1 MLLRSGLI
9 NSHAMLF
16 YSLALYVGEA
26 PNYQERMKHTITG
39 RRFSFTV
46 LIIAFTLGS
55 FNTIQLLPTMNER
68 EYSQAGYFTITN
80 QDRSRQIWNEEP
92 VVYYEGRP
100 NPQVESETPNNV
112 TLEEL
117 RAWKQVLMDYLDH
130 LSEIGIKW
138 SGLGTSPLNGTIELC
153 VCDLTEEKVHLFVD
167 TMKHYVPMG
176 VMVLVNATI
185 EGHGF
190 LWEVEIT
197 EPGSESP
204 LSLTVSVKL
213 NKDVFDVNDKAQLII
228 TNRGSKEVIYGS
240 PYYIE
245 RLEGEEWVE
254 VSLFPSPY
262 AWTAVAMILPPK
274 GTNRQEIKID
284 TLEPGHYRVHKKI
297 DIEAGEATF
306 TLEFEIRGEG

>member
-1 MLLRSGLI
+1 
-9 NSHAMLF
+9 
-16 YSLALYVGEA
+16 
-26 PNYQERMKHTITG
+26 MKHTITG

-46 LIIAFTLGS
+46 LVLAFVLGS
-55 FNTIQLLPTMNER
+55 LNFVQLLPTMSER
-68 EYSQAGYFTITN
+68 EYSQEGFFTVTD
-80 QDRSRQIWNEEP
+80 QDRSRSIWDEGP
-92 VVYYEGRP
+92 VVYFEGRP

-117 RAWKQVLMDYLDH
+117 RAWKQVLIGYLDR
-130 LSEIGIKW
+130 LSEIGIEW
-138 SGLGTSPLNGTIELC
+138 SGLGTSPFNGTIELC
-153 VCDLTEEKVHLFVD
+153 VCDLTEEKVYLFVD

-190 LWEVEIT
+190 LWEVEIA
-197 EPGSESP
+197 EPDSESP

-213 NKDVFDVNDKAQLII
+213 NKDVFCVNNRAELII

-240 PYYIE
+240 PYFIE
-245 RLEGEEWVE
+245 RLEGDEWVE

-262 AWTAVAMILPPK
+262 AWTAVAIILPPK

-306 TLEFEIRGEG
+306 TLKFDIRERD